1 MLNDYL
7 AELNKEYGEAIEL
20 PKDFENEDFSEEIIA
35 RIMFGESIDSAI
47 QSTF

>member
-20 PKDFENEDFSEEIIA
+20 PSDFDFESCDEEIIA